1 MNGIKVFVDRR
12 NYVIDIDVDED
23 LWKNKSKEELMK
35 LIEKEIARA
44 LKGGRLNDS

>member
-1 MNGIKVFVDRR
+1 MSGIKVFVDRR

-23 LWKNKSKEELMK
+23 LWKNKSKDELMK

-44 LKGGRLNDS
+44 LKREVDE

>member
-23 LWKNKSKEELMK
+23 LWKNKSKDELMK
-35 LIEKEIARA
+35 LIEQEIARA
-44 LKGGRLNDS
+44 LKEGRLNDS